1 MSENAVER
9 VAKLLNDTSYETWT
23 NTDMARALSKQGIR
37 LHYVE
42 LNTIGTRVFEADDTL
57 LDFETDRDRQWIDN
71 EFVLYDG
78 EYNVIVPDTAD
89 VENGKFHFNTE
100 PTNLPIYIVS
110 TSYCPYN
117 AAADLILEQAYI
129 EAGEPA
135 SFSTQNG
142 SFSFSG
148 ASDIRSQAMAYRR
161 KGRKVYAL

>member
-9 VAKLLNDTSYETWT
+9 VATLLNDSNYETWT
-23 NTDMARALSKQGIR
+23 NTDIARALSKQGIR

-42 LNTIGTRVFEADDTL
+42 LKGIGTRVFQDDDIF

-78 EYNVIVPDTAD
+78 EYNVVTPDTAD
-89 VENGKFHFNTE
+89 VENGKFHFDTE
-100 PTNLPIYIVS
+100 PTNLPVYIVS

-117 AAADLILEQAYI
+117 AAADLMLEKAYI
-129 EAGEPA
+129 ESGEPA

-142 SFSFSG
+142 SFSYSG
-148 ASDIRSQAMAYRR
+148 AADIRSQASAYRR
-161 KGRKVYAL
+161 KGRKVYAV